1 MLSEIKNEKDIQ
13 IFIEKTNSLHDGQ
26 LISSVYTDNGI
37 EKIGDKY
44 WFSTSMT
51 ELTLRVLVTS
61 LQNTTVVIKFEDLID
76 WQLKKSSS
84 YLFGITLS
92 FDGQGHIVWSD
103 GIWKDQKELERH
115 SFVIAKSMKW
125 RIEG

>member
-1 MLSEIKNEKDIQ
+1 
-13 IFIEKTNSLHDGQ
+13 
-26 LISSVYTDNGI
+26 
-37 EKIGDKY
+37 
-44 WFSTSMT
+44 MT